1 MVSFDFV
8 EASLI
13 TVIEILSTTHII
25 SLPPSLSLSSSIYY
39 LPPLPCRHLQNFVL
53 LFASNV
59 ENLLA
64 HMLHTILPEHI
75 VKIMENLLAIVYLYL
90 VIQNFI
96 WFVKPLKDRDDFPHL
111 KLWMESRLDAWK
123 EPWWK
128 KGGSV
133 GAGGGNS
140 TTLEESGIF
149 DPISSSRRGT
159 VRTKNS
165 SSTYTSS
172 ASQFKNE

>member
-1 MVSFDFV
+1 M
-8 EASLI
+8 
-13 TVIEILSTTHII
+13 
-25 SLPPSLSLSSSIYY
+25 
-39 LPPLPCRHLQNFVL
+39 
-53 LFASNV
+53 
-59 ENLLA
+59 A
-64 HMLHTILPEHI
+64 HMLHTILPENV
-75 VKIMENLLAIVYLYL
+75 VKIVENLLAIGYLYL

-111 KLWMESRLDAWK
+111 KLWMEARLDAWK

>member
-111 KLWMESRLDAWK
+111 KLWMEARLDAWK
-123 EPWWK
+123 EPWWWK
-128 KGGSV
+128 KGGV
-133 GAGGGNS
+133 DNS
-140 TTLEESGIF
+140 SLEESSGILF
-149 DPISSSRRGT
+149 DQVPISSSRRGT
-159 VRTKNS
+159 VRAKNS
-165 SSTYTSS
+165 SRTLTSS
-172 ASQFKNE
+172 SQFKND